1 MSIKFFATIVISL
14 FSVVCF
20 SQTKKLSHSFE
31 RHFES
36 YNYNSQ
42 ISSCWGPRFFLWGCE
57 DYTINLFSDSTF
69 HITYSQKGNLS
80 IDYRKTETANGRF
93 FTKSDTVYMVQ
104 IKATINELDKSLY
117 KSKLDEVL
125 YSGIPLRIHYTE
137 DSLLVYNTVCPFMI
151 FQKVSFFDKYKN
163 QPKPSL
169 IYPLSPRLLN
179 KTNSI
184 QAIVNSQA
192 YIYSLKHM
200 N

>member
-20 SQTKKLSHSFE
+20 SQTKKLLHSFE
-31 RHFES
+31 RHFEA
-36 YNYNSQ
+36 YNYNAQ
-42 ISSCWGPRFFLWGCE
+42 LSSCWGPRVFLWGCE

-69 HITYSQKGNLS
+69 HLTYSQKGNLS
-80 IDYRKTETANGRF
+80 TDYKKTETANGRF
-93 FTKSDTVYMVQ
+93 FTKSDTVYLVQ
-104 IKATINELDKSLY
+104 IKATNNELDKSLY

-125 YSGIPLRIHYTE
+125 YNGIPLRIHYTA
-137 DSLLVYNTVCPFMI
+137 DSLLFYNIVYPFMI
-151 FQKVSFFDKYKN
+151 FQKVNFFDKYKS
-163 QPKPSL
+163 QPQSSL
-169 IYPLSPRLLN
+169 IYPFSPRLLN